1 MLVSNKFFM
10 TISLHFGGLF
20 NDPSSE
26 ALIDELK
33 KRNNADSILEFEKKF
48 NSQNKQN
55 LHIHI
60 CRFLKNRQISRALA
74 AKWLIILINN
84 KESQVESLI

>member
-1 MLVSNKFFM
+1 M
-10 TISLHFGGLF
+10 TISLNIGRLF
-20 NDPSSE
+20 NDDSHE

-33 KRNNADSILEFEKKF
+33 KRNSQESILEFEKKF
-48 NSQNKQN
+48 NNQNKKN

-74 AKWLIILINN
+74 AKWLIIMFDNR
-84 KESQVESLI
+84 ESQINSLCN

>member
-1 MLVSNKFFM
+1 M
-10 TISLHFGGLF
+10 TISLNIGRLF
-20 NDPSSE
+20 NDDSYE

-33 KRNNADSILEFEKKF
+33 KRNSQESILEFEQKF
-48 NSQNKQN
+48 NNQNEKN

-74 AKWLIILINN
+74 AKWLIILMDN
-84 KESQVESLI
+84 KESKIKSFLQTD

>member
-1 MLVSNKFFM
+1 M
-10 TISLHFGGLF
+10 TISLNLGRLF
-20 NDPSSE
+20 NDASHE

-33 KRNNADSILEFEKKF
+33 KRNSEEAILEFEKKF
-48 NSQNKQN
+48 NYQNEKN

-74 AKWLIILINN
+74 AKWLITILNN
-84 KESQVESLI
+84 KESQVKAIVEN

>member
-1 MLVSNKFFM
+1 M
-10 TISLHFGGLF
+10 TISLNIGRLF
-20 NDPSSE
+20 NDDSHE

-33 KRNNADSILEFEKKF
+33 KRNSQESILEFEQKF
-48 NSQNKQN
+48 NNQNEKN

-74 AKWLIILINN
+74 AKWLIIMLDH
-84 KESQVESLI
+84 KESKINSLSNGLS

>member
-1 MLVSNKFFM
+1 M
-10 TISLHFGGLF
+10 TISLNIGSFF
-20 NDPSSE
+20 NDDSQE

-33 KRNNADSILEFEKKF
+33 KRNDEESILEFEKKF
-48 NSQNKQN
+48 NSQNEKN

-74 AKWLIILINN
+74 AKWLIIILDK
-84 KESQVESLI
+84 KESKLKSFLHTD

>member
-1 MLVSNKFFM
+1 M
-10 TISLHFGGLF
+10 TISLNIGRLF
-20 NDPSSE
+20 NDDSQE

-33 KRNNADSILEFEKKF
+33 KRNDEESILEFEKKF
-48 NSQNKQN
+48 NSQNKKN

-74 AKWLIILINN
+74 AKWLIIILDK
-84 KESQVESLI
+84 KESKLKSFLQTD